1 MNSHCGSQKLPQ
13 GLVSYELT
21 DYLSVFEL
29 CLTHEMAI
37 LSKVC
42 KPYESHNSVK
52 LSFTNILGLYSNF
65 VECEYFLALCET
77 NLHDSVDSANFFV
90 QVYLPYLTHMHGLA
104 VYVMGKFSFCTGLI
118 S

>member
-1 MNSHCGSQKLPQ
+1 MSSHCGSQKLLQ

-42 KPYESHNSVK
+42 KLYESHNSVK
-52 LSFTNILGLYSNF
+52 LSFTNILGLCSNF

-77 NLHDSVDSANFFV
+77 NLHDSIDSANFFV
-90 QVYLPYLTHMHGLA
+90 Q
-104 VYVMGKFSFCTGLI
+104 FIFLI
-118 S
+118 LLICMVFQFM